1 MLARLM
7 EGGDL
12 LEMTQTADD
21 YYGNDLFKMLSKKCA
36 TCLYGC
42 FCGLMM
48 KRKQRQRRQGGP
60 SEESNCCRGDVIK
73 DS

>member
-12 LEMTQTADD
+12 LEMTQMADD

-36 TCLYGC
+36 TCLYGR

-48 KRKQRQRRQGGP
+48 KRKQSGEKAGRTEWREQLLQR
-60 SEESNCCRGDVIK
+60 
-73 DS
+73 

>member
-7 EGGDL
+7 EGSDL

-48 KRKQRQRRQGGP
+48 KRKQRGREGREGRVKRATVA
-60 SEESNCCRGDVIK
+60 EVM
-73 DS
+73 